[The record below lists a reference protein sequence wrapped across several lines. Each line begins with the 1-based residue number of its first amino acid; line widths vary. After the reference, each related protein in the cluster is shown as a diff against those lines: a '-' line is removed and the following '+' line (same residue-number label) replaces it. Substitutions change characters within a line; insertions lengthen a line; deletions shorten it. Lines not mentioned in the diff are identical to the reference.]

1 MPALRFG
8 GTGAEVAGFRYL
20 SHVSE
25 SRQIRPVPGESVY
38 KRPSKNDEIE
48 KRIAERDKLLA
59 RLQRRLRRTPPE
71 GMTAEFVTTQ
81 FIAVTDKAV
90 RMEAALARFL
100 DEKWVSNA
108 SVEEIVAH
116 ARSAL
121 NDASSK

>member
-1 MPALRFG
+1 M
-8 GTGAEVAGFRYL
+8 
-20 SHVSE
+20 
-25 SRQIRPVPGESVY
+25 Y

-90 RMEAALARFL
+90 RMEAALAKFL

-108 SVEEIVAH
+108 SVQEIVAH

-121 NDASSK
+121 SDESPR